1 MRFLMEASN
10 VLARAKT
17 ARRERDERIA
27 TMIRYR
33 RASVSEIMGVTGL
46 AKARIYQIFERT
58 YGFPVSQIERPG
70 A

>member
-1 MRFLMEASN
+1 
-10 VLARAKT
+10 
-17 ARRERDERIA
+17 
-27 TMIRYR
+27 
-33 RASVSEIMGVTGL
+33 MGVTGL